1 MLKAMRESGIGAMV
15 FAGAWSG
22 HTLGLEIMAIGRS
35 AEDNDKGEDLVL
47 EMTGRFLA
55 YRITLRG
62 GWVWLY
68 AAEMDAPENFELLIN
83 VGDGE
88 AGWRKTICP
97 LIKSLERSGCR
108 SLQRPIEI
116 GESGPD
122 SWCIA

>member
-15 FAGAWSG
+15 FAGAWCG

-68 AAEMDAPENFELLIN
+68 AAEMDFPENFELLIN